1 MCEGLFMRG
10 FRFRLM
16 TKFVDREKWV
26 RTHVIREICQN
37 LQVKRDRDTPPPAT
51 LL

>member
-1 MCEGLFMRG
+1 MRG

-16 TKFVDREKWV
+16 TKFVDREKWCI
-26 RTHVIREICQN
+26 THVMREICQN
-37 LQVKRDRDTPPPAT
+37 LHVKRDRDTPPAT